1 MKHLAYLVLMSLL
14 TSGAGHA
21 ESAMV
26 VKVRDLNLDTKAGAY
41 LAVQR
46 MNDAAS
52 LFCDTRGLD
61 GAREMD
67 VTTLKCRRDMAQRAA
82 TKLKAPTVIRLQT
95 ELPSMSVLASR

>member
-1 MKHLAYLVLMSLL
+1 MKHLAYLVTMSLL
-14 TSGAGHA
+14 LSGVARA

-61 GAREMD
+61 GVREMD

-82 TKLKAPTVIRLQT
+82 TKLRAPTVIRLQT
-95 ELPSMSVLASR
+95 ELPSTSMLASR

>member
-14 TSGAGHA
+14 MTGAAHA

-26 VKVRDLNLDTKAGAY
+26 VKVRDLNLHTKAGAY

-52 LFCDTRGLD
+52 LFCETRARD
-61 GAREMD
+61 GAREWD

-82 TKLKAPTVIRLQT
+82 SKLRAPNVVRLQT
-95 ELPSMSVLASR
+95 ELPSTSMLASR